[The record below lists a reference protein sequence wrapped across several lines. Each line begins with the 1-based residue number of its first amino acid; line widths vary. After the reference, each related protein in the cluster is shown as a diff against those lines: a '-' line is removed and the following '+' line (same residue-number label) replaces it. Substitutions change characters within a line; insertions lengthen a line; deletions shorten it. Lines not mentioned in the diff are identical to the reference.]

1 MDQDKV
7 KEKLC
12 GLMNLGLLNK
22 WECYKFFYSQDHY
35 WFLLALIQTQRSTVL
50 IYFLFTSYLL
60 HTYLLLGG
68 FGIGV
73 FGYRLGETT
82 NPITPNPKPKTKTP
96 FSLLFDFK
104 FNNY

>member
-1 MDQDKV
+1 MDQDKDKV
-7 KEKLC
+7 KDKLC

-35 WFLLALIQTQRSTVL
+35 WFLIALIQTQRSTVL

-68 FGIGV
+68 FGVGV
-73 FGYRLGETT
+73 FGYRLGEIHQSN
-82 NPITPNPKPKTKTP
+82 NPEPEPQNQNS
-96 FSLLFDFK
+96 F
-104 FNNY
+104 